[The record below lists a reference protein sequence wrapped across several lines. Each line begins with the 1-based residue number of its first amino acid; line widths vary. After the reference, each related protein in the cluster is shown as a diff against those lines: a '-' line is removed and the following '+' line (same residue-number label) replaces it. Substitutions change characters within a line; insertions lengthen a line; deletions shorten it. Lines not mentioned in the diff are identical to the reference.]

1 MHQSTQHNAAE
12 QLQIAN
18 LYIFTIYVD
27 SELYQVVVSIWLR
40 TFHSETPIDHYS
52 LFCFYFG
59 SWLNGLAACNC
70 CNDLVAKVVGFLP
83 FRNCLKLL
91 NPLSRVIEL
100 LYSFSVSYRSKAVL
114 SSSPYEKYDQLWQY
128 HDVSY
133 GKRPHSH
140 LADSSPN
147 EMEIS

>member
-1 MHQSTQHNAAE
+1 MQQNSCRSLTCKF
-12 QLQIAN
+12 LQYMLILN
-18 LYIFTIYVD
+18 FIKLLSRSG
-27 SELYQVVVSIWLR
+27 SELFTQK
-40 TFHSETPIDHYS
+40 HHYS
-52 LFCFYFG
+52 FFCFYFG

-70 CNDLVAKVVGFLP
+70 CNDLVAKVVWFLP

-91 NPLSRVIEL
+91 NPLSRVIER